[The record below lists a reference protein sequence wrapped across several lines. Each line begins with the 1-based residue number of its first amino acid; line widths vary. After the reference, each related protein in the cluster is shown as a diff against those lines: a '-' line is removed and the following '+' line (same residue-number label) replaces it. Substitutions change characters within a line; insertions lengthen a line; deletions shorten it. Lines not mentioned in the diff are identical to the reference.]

1 MRWNNNTPK
10 HGERI
15 TRKVF
20 ALIPTT
26 MSETD
31 ITIWLEFYRETLV
44 YNAPAEAWIC
54 VFKETIEK

>member
-54 VFKETIEK
+54 VFK